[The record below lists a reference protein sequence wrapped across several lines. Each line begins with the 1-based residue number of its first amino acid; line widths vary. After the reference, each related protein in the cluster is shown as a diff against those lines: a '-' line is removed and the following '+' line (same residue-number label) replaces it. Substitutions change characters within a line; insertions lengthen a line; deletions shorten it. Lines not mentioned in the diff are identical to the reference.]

1 MVCDDIH
8 KRKMVA
14 KQMHYSPSP
23 LTAVVTEDSVDSRDV
38 SKGSLLVAPRY
49 MTLLLITISSHL
61 SWSKEK

>member
-14 KQMHYSPSP
+14 KQIHYSPSP

-38 SKGSLLVAPRY
+38 SEGSLLVAPR
-49 MTLLLITISSHL
+49 
-61 SWSKEK
+61 